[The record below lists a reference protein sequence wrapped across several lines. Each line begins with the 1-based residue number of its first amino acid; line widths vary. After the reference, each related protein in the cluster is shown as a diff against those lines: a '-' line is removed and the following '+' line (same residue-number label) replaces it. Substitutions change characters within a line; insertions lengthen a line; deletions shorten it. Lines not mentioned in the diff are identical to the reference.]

1 MIQIYFDRLKRVIDR
16 YAAAPF
22 VLDARVSF
30 ELRPGDQG
38 YVTGSVLFQDQS
50 ILFFREYLDSSA
62 GRVSKLMYSYHWQ
75 DADEQLVFRY
85 DNARHRPPLAMLD
98 HKHTVNGI
106 VSSQEPT
113 LETVLA
119 EVVTT
124 AGWAK

>member
-1 MIQIYFDRLKRVIDR
+1 
-16 YAAAPF
+16 

-38 YVTGSVLFQDQS
+38 YVTGSVLFRDQS
-50 ILFFREYLDSSA
+50 TLFFREYLDSSA
-62 GRVSKLMYSYHWQ
+62 GQVSKLMCSYHWQ
-75 DADEQLVFRY
+75 DADELLVFRY

-98 HKHTVNGI
+98 HKHTADGI

-113 LETVLA
+113 LGTVLA

-124 AGWAK
+124 AEWAQ